1 MHARFLAS
9 SFILLSL
16 FACGGAGSPGGG
28 AGGSG
33 GGGGGLDLTGATGG
47 GGGGGAMVAAKC
59 GELKPVASGKVHT
72 TVTDIT
78 VRSNAVVSTSLRHKL
93 DIDPVEDGCVSTF
106 TFSIRLHPQGCDLS
120 GQFTTSAGDN
130 VAHLDY
136 LGLKADSFCENFLDK
151 VEGEYNVFNTTIGG
165 KAESMAAVAI
175 WVGGLPSD
183 VPGDQQKTA
192 CMQGMTLTFPDAD
205 IHLID
210 GSKTLTVN
218 LKDLVIQGDLRSA
231 GDTGEACP
239 AKVGCPAPGHNGG
252 ALTCYGTTYC
262 ADGYTFANNAC
273 SK

>member
-1 MHARFLAS
+1 MTSR
-9 SFILLSL
+9 LLVVGCVVL
-16 FACGGAGSPGGG
+16 TAFVCGGPGGAAGG
-28 AGGSG
+28 AGGNG
-33 GGGGGLDLTGATGG
+33 GGGVDLTGAGG
-47 GGGGGAMVAAKC
+47 GGTD
-59 GELKPVASGKVHT
+59 KPVEGGTKAPAASG
-72 TVTDIT
+72 TVRTSVTPIT
-78 VRSNAVVSTSLRHKL
+78 VKSNAVVSMSMKPKL
-93 DIDPVEDGCVSTF
+93 DIDPVEDGCVTK
-106 TFSIRLHPQGCDLS
+106 FSFSVRLHPQGCDLQ
-120 GQFTTSAGDN
+120 GEFTTSLADN
-130 VAHLDY
+130 VAHLSQ
-136 LGLKADSFCENFLDK
+136 LHFQADSFCENFLDK

-183 VPGDQQKTA
+183 VPGDQQKPA